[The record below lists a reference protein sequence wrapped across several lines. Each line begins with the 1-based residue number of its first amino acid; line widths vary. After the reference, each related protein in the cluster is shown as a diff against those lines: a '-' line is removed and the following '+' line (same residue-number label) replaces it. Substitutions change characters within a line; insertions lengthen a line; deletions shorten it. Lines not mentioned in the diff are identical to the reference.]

1 MRQDLLDNQ
10 IIVISYYSDND
21 GFYHI
26 SVCGTPTGNIH
37 IFEIHKNDYTK
48 SIKLGFKNIDSLL
61 ISDYSSMVE

>member
-48 SIKLGFKNIDSLL
+48 SIKLGFKK
-61 ISDYSSMVE
+61 Y